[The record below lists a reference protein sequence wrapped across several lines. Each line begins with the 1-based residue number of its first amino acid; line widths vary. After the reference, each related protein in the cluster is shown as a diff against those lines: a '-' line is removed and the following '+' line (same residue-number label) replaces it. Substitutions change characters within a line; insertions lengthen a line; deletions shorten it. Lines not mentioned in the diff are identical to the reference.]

1 MNGTGKPAHPM
12 YLLGDLMPLDW
23 KVDHGHD

>member
-1 MNGTGKPAHPM
+1 MNGTGEPAHHL
-12 YLLGDLMPLDW
+12 YLPGDLMPLDW